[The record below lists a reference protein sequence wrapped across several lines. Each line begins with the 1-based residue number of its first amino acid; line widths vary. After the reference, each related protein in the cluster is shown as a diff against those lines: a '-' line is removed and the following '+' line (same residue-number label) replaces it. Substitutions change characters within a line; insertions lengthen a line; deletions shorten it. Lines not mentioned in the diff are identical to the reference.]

1 MILEKAYAKIN
12 LTLDV
17 TGKLPNGYHSVK
29 MVMQSVELH
38 DDVILSEGSQDGI
51 KIKTNLKFLP
61 NDNTNLAV
69 KAANAFFEYTN
80 IKNPSLEIE
89 LVKRIPV
96 AAGLAG
102 GSSNAAAVLRGL
114 N

>member
-17 TGKLPNGYHSVK
+17 TGKLPNGYHFVK

-38 DDVILSEGSQDGI
+38 DDVILSEGSQTGI
-51 KIKTNLKFLP
+51 KIKSNLKFLP

-69 KAANAFFEYTN
+69 KAANAFLN
-80 IKNPSLEIE
+80 IQKYKIHRLKLSL
-89 LVKRIPV
+89 
-96 AAGLAG
+96 
-102 GSSNAAAVLRGL
+102 
-114 N
+114 

>member
-69 KAANAFFEYTN
+69 KAANAFLN
-80 IKNPSLEIE
+80 IQILKIHRL
-89 LVKRIPV
+89 K
-96 AAGLAG
+96 
-102 GSSNAAAVLRGL
+102 
-114 N
+114 